1 MSEFR
6 FDPATYADLMRAE
19 DPAAD
24 LAG

>member
-19 DPAAD
+19 GPAAD